1 MGFEVLAAV
10 RGVPV
15 REVYSLVD
23 AHMSD
28 SVSHNKGF
36 SEVLQ
41 EMYDLEKPAGQIF
54 CGSHTTLGFAA
65 AMNKKLR
72 HLEAEMKMEEVM
84 KTFMVD
90 LEVTPKMPAWQGRPL
105 IFVSSWLP
113 LSSPTSLG
121 IAMISSCCS

>member
-1 MGFEVLAAV
+1 M
-10 RGVPV
+10 

-90 LEVTPKMPAWQGRPL
+90 LEVTPRMPAWQRRPL
-105 IFVSSWLP
+105 IFVSIWLP
-113 LSSPTSLG
+113 LSSRTSLG